1 MRAIKSQF
9 TVLLV
14 VLIIVWTGASQATT
28 FCMDD
33 VCGNQEPNSGNRIV
47 KIGEQF
53 SVTASV
59 RNLFD
64 ESDTADELL
73 AFGFNVVSSINIELI
88 GREINPIFQ
97 EDAELLSLT
106 AAGSSFPGIAYEPEF
121 QQLVL
126 ATLHFKALSEG
137 AGFISIV
144 TDLADLNQ
152 GLIFLNRDP
161 MAFTIGQG
169 ITAVPLPPA
178 ILLFLNGLLIIGWQR
193 RRLLNNQNN
202 N

>member
-1 MRAIKSQF
+1 MRTIKSQS
-9 TVLLV
+9 TDLLLV
-14 VLIIVWTGASQATT
+14 LMILWSGASQATT
-28 FCMDD
+28 VCVDD
-33 VCGNQEPNSGNRIV
+33 FCGNQGTNSGHRIV

-53 SVTASV
+53 SVTAFV

-64 ESDTADELL
+64 EADTADELL
-73 AFGFNVVSSINIELI
+73 AFGFNVFSSINIELI

-97 EDAELLSLT
+97 DDSEIVGLT

-121 QQLVL
+121 QPFEL

-137 AGFISIV
+137 AGFIAIV
-144 TDLADLNQ
+144 ADLTDLNQ

-161 MAFTIGQG
+161 MAFTIEQG

-178 ILLFLNGLLIIGWQR
+178 VFLFLNGLMIIGWL
-193 RRLLNNQNN
+193 RLLFFKNKK
-202 N
+202 

>member
-1 MRAIKSQF
+1 MRVIKSQF
-9 TVLLV
+9 TVLLL
-14 VLIIVWTGASQATT
+14 VLMFQWAGVSQATT
-28 FCMDD
+28 VCVDD
-33 VCGNQEPNSGNRIV
+33 FCGNQEPNSGHRIV

-88 GREINPIFQ
+88 GREINPLFQ
-97 EDAELLSLT
+97 DDSEILGLT

-121 QQLVL
+121 QPLVL
-126 ATLHFKALSEG
+126 ATLHFKALSGG
-137 AGFISIV
+137 AGIISIV
-144 TDLADLNQ
+144 TDLKDLNQ
-152 GLIFLNRDP
+152 GLIFLNREP
-161 MAFTIGQG
+161 MAFTIEQG

-178 ILLFLNGLLIIGWQR
+178 VFLFLNGLMIIGWQR
-193 RRLLNNQNN
+193 LRLFKNQKNN
-202 N
+202 